1 MGWRYDSQDMFWNQQ
16 CWWTVNLLWCPH
28 MIKSGVR
35 IDLCIPVAVNL
46 YIFKKKKK
54 NSGSELGVLKNTFS
68 LLIFPCACVCFCV
81 HVRVYGALELRN
93 EFDLPSASLMHANLL
108 LASQENNFSHS
119 TNKVQTPA
127 TQSSRVLTGRDSS
140 NETHAR
146 KSPAE
151 RGSKLQIS
159 CWKLIV

>member
-1 MGWRYDSQDMFWNQQ
+1 MKVWFTGHVLKSAVLMNSEPFVR
-16 CWWTVNLLWCPH
+16 PH
-28 MIKSGVR
+28 MIKSRVR

-46 YIFKKKKK
+46 YIFKKKFFVR
-54 NSGSELGVLKNTFS
+54 GLNTFS

-81 HVRVYGALELRN
+81 HVRAYGALELRN

-127 TQSSRVLTGRDSS
+127 TQSPRVLTGRDSS

-159 CWKLIV
+159 CWKLVV

>member
-1 MGWRYDSQDMFWNQQ
+1 MIHRTCSEISSADEQWTFCDAHIWWRVGWGLTCVSQWL
-16 CWWTVNLLWCPH
+16 WT
-28 MIKSGVR
+28 
-35 IDLCIPVAVNL
+35 CIYL
-46 YIFKKKKK
+46 KKKK
-54 NSGSELGVLKNTFS
+54 NSGSELGVLQNTFS